1 MDDKTVILT
10 TKIHTT
16 MATTLA
22 TINNTGINSMTVNNM
37 TAIRMATILDRTQD
51 AIMAVGKAMM
61 ISLWKEKA
69 KNGEVLFSFVK
80 RDGSVRIA
88 RGTIKFAGAMVNG
101 RGVSRENYATC
112 AFMDLEDSMKW
123 KSFRW
128 DSLLWVA

>member
-1 MDDKTVILT
+1 
-10 TKIHTT
+10 

-37 TAIRMATILDRTQD
+37 TATRMATILDRTQD

-61 ISLWKEKA
+61 IENLKTKMANGIAHFAFA
-69 KNGEVLFSFVK
+69 KK
-80 RDGSVRIA
+80 DGSIREA
-88 RGTIKFAGAMVNG
+88 WGTIQENIAAAKTNG
-101 RGVSRENYATC
+101 NGVSRENYATC

-128 DSLLWVA
+128 ESLLWVE